1 MDLNDF
7 LSLIQLAAGLNAAY
21 IVVGISQGYTNIL
34 LNKIFNIR
42 QQIQTRF
49 NNIKEAIKL
58 NQETLKSTEPSDV
71 NGKNT
76 IVQIEKVKRRYE
88 ILTEKIKVAE
98 QEIENNANIKC
109 EFRCFSGLSLMM
121 FLYCCTL
128 LFVAPFCLGW
138 FLLPFTL
145 LVLIHSIVGWFWE
158 KSKYVCN
165 LMLVIWE
172 YLIVLALSAV
182 GCSLISKYI
191 NWEDVPNVWS
201 NMLIITSALLPM
213 VNFVIFFIKSLSKM
227 KSIKENI
234 DAQAASIEQECSA
247 INKDFDKLQSLE
259 ALKMDMGK

>member
-21 IVVGISQGYTNIL
+21 IVVGIYQGYTNVL
-34 LNKIFNIR
+34 LNKIFNLE
-42 QQIQTRF
+42 QQIQSIF
-49 NNIKEAIKL
+49 DNIKEEIKC
-58 NQETLKSTEPSDV
+58 NHETLNNTEPSDV

-88 ILTEKIKVAE
+88 ILLEKIKE
-98 QEIENNANIKC
+98 TEREIENYANIRC

-128 LFVAPFCLGW
+128 LFVAPFCSGW

-145 LVLIHSIVGWFWE
+145 LVLIHSVFGWFAE
-158 KSKYVCN
+158 NSKLVCS
-165 LMLVIWE
+165 LMWVICEFVMSLV
-172 YLIVLALSAV
+172 LSAGMYFAV
-182 GCSLISKYI
+182 KCWLNWDALPSLWG
-191 NWEDVPNVWS
+191 NL
-201 NMLIITSALLPM
+201 LIIVSALLPM